1 MLPEDPLLFMGIF
14 TVTVVAC
21 NVLLA
26 WRITRLTKTLS
37 TITLKQSFPQL
48 PEPMPH
54 ENKNPPPA
62 APPPFSPE
70 QVQYLKSLFE
80 ARSSEGRGPGRPKGA
95 KDTKPR
101 KPYTRRQPTPSPETS
116 QQEQESVESAF
127 AWFLKQ
133 SESQQ

>member
-1 MLPEDPLLFMGIF
+1 MIPEDPLLFLGIF
-14 TVTVVAC
+14 TVSVVAC

-26 WRITRLTKTLS
+26 WRIARLTKTLS

-48 PEPMPH
+48 PEPIPQ

-62 APPPFSPE
+62 SPFTPE
-70 QVQYLKSLFE
+70 QIQYLKSLFE

-101 KPYTRRQPTPSPETS
+101 KPYTRRQPTPSPET
-116 QQEQESVESAF
+116 QQEESVESAIE
-127 AWFLKQ
+127 WLIKQ